1 MNINFKDKKVLVRVD
16 FNVPLDKDYRI
27 KDDMRI
33 REVLPTLQEIL
44 RKGGSLIL
52 TSHYGRP
59 KRNLLPDGSL
69 NKEKFTLR
77 HLVGRISELL
87 ERDVVFA
94 DDCGGEDS
102 RKKAADL
109 ELGAVLLLENT
120 RFYKEEEA
128 GDAQFAK
135 SMADLADVFVNDA
148 FGTAHRN
155 HASNVVVARF
165 FKKEHRCFG
174 LLMQRELAE
183 ARKLMVNPARPFTAI
198 LGGAKVSDKIKL
210 ISRLFNLADQ
220 FIIGGGMAHTFTAAQ
235 GGSTGNSIVEHEQ
248 VELAGRILEKA
259 KEKGIKFML
268 PVDAVCGD
276 SFSERARL
284 NTVHSHE
291 IPDGW
296 MGLDIGPFSIS
307 QFETVVLGSRTIFW
321 NGPMGVF
328 ELAPFAVGTKA
339 IAGYIAKATTEYGC
353 YSLVGGGDSAAAIN
367 QMGLADQISYVS
379 TGGGAMLTLLEG
391 SSLPGVEAIE
401 AED

>member
-1 MNINFKDKKVLVRVD
+1 MNIDFNGKKALVRVD
-16 FNVPLDKDYRI
+16 FNVPLDANYKI

-33 REVLPTLQEIL
+33 REVLPTLQHIL
-44 RKGGSLIL
+44 KAGGSLIL
-52 TSHYGRP
+52 ASHYGRP
-59 KRNLLPDGSL
+59 KRNLREDGTI
-69 NKEKFTLR
+69 NKEKFTLQ
-77 HLVGRISELL
+77 HIVGKLSELL
-87 ERDVVFA
+87 GKEVQFA

-102 RKKAADL
+102 VRKAKNL
-109 ELGAVLLLENT
+109 KPGEVLLLENT
-120 RFYKEEEA
+120 RFLKEEEA
-128 GDAQFAK
+128 GDEAFAK
-135 SMADLADVFVNDA
+135 RLADLADVFVNDA

-155 HASNVVVARF
+155 HASNAVVAGF
-165 FKKEHRCFG
+165 FKKENRCFG

-183 ARKLMVNPARPFTAI
+183 AKKLMVNPARPFTAI

-210 ISRLFNLADQ
+210 ISKLFNLADQ

-235 GGSTGNSIVEHEQ
+235 GGNTGNSLVEHEQ
-248 VELAGRILEKA
+248 IDLAKQILEKA

-268 PVDAVCGD
+268 PVDAVCGE
-276 SFSERARL
+276 SFSANTKL
-284 NTVHSHE
+284 STVHSHE

-307 QFETVVLGSRTIFW
+307 QFETIVLGSRTIFW

-391 SSLPGVEAIE
+391 SLLPGVDAIE
-401 AED
+401 AD